1 MVAHSAPPDAFGE
14 SALGPAAG
22 ARYNPRMRS
31 FTLGLLA
38 LLAAGCAGTPA
49 APRTPERH
57 AANIAAAQSAGY
69 RVLTAGDRTIFC
81 PTAPPTGSHIGS
93 MCLSESEW
101 EALLGAPA
109 SLSPTMRVTTQPPG
123 PGAGAGH

>member
-1 MVAHSAPPDAFGE
+1 MRRVCEPR
-14 SALGPAAG
+14 
-22 ARYNPRMRS
+22 ARMPGMRS
-31 FTLGLLA
+31 SSLVLVVVLV
-38 LLAAGCAGTPA
+38 AGCAGTPA

-69 RVLTAGDRTIFC
+69 KVITASGRTIFC

-101 EALLGAPA
+101 EAALGTPPVP
-109 SLSPTMRVTTQPPG
+109 SPSVHVTNQSPG
-123 PGAGAGH
+123 PGTGSGH